1 MARDQI
7 SSNADKVR
15 QDNDTP
21 EHTPPALRVLKLAV
35 LLMAFVLLA
44 GFAFLVYTLVM
55 RSQAYEPG
63 LASVETVVRL
73 VVKPGETVQSVSL
86 DGTLLALHVRSTDGK
101 QSVVI
106 YNLKTDSVL
115 RRLDI
120 VAE

>member
-1 MARDQI
+1 
-7 SSNADKVR
+7 
-15 QDNDTP
+15 
-21 EHTPPALRVLKLAV
+21 
-35 LLMAFVLLA
+35 MAFVLLA